1 MSDAS
6 PPLLD
11 ITAGQRE
18 AVVRKWLA
26 RTFATYPD
34 QTSRLLL
41 NSRDPFQNPVGR
53 ALREGLPVLFEE
65 LAGGFQAERIRP
77 VLDEIVHIRA
87 VQDFTASDAVGF
99 IFFLKSII
107 REEAGATSP
116 GLTDLENRVDRMALM
131 AFDLYLRCREKMLEL
146 KVNEAR
152 RRVFVME
159 RVAARRA
166 NS

>member
-6 PPLLD
+6 RPLLD
-11 ITAGQRE
+11 IMAGQRE
-18 AVVRKWLA
+18 AVVQKWLA

-34 QTSRLLL
+34 QTARLLL
-41 NSRDPFQNPVGR
+41 NSHDPFQNPVGR
-53 ALREGLPVLFEE
+53 ALREGLPVLFDE
-65 LAGGFQAERIRP
+65 LAGGFEVERIRP

-87 VQDFTASDAVGF
+87 VQDFTASQAVGF

-107 REEAGATSP
+107 REESSP
-116 GLTDLENRVDRMALM
+116 ADAGLTELDNRVDRMALM